1 MTEIEKNLET
11 LAERINAE
19 HRACDDALRSGLRHA
34 VNAGGLLTE
43 AKERVN
49 HGEWGSWLADN
60 FEGSTRTAQAYMKVS
75 REVPNLDAAK
85 AQRVADLS
93 FRGALAELSSPLGA
107 APAEPVVQP
116 AKEPEDPMAA
126 LFELLAA
133 DEDECYDFDR
143 DVPLTRADVE
153 YLVRAIGE
161 EPAVGRVAAGLFFGE
176 DPGGM
181 PRLNPHGVR
190 DPRIAVLIGRVL
202 QECGPYTYGQLFE
215 QVEKTDVPL
224 VRHDRAQLEHILS
237 LGRKGET

>member
-1 MTEIEKNLET
+1 M
-11 LAERINAE
+11 
-19 HRACDDALRSGLRHA
+19 
-34 VNAGGLLTE
+34 
-43 AKERVN
+43 
-49 HGEWGSWLADN
+49 
-60 FEGSTRTAQAYMKVS
+60 
-75 REVPNLDAAK
+75 
-85 AQRVADLS
+85 
-93 FRGALAELSSPLGA
+93 
-107 APAEPVVQP
+107 APVEQP

-126 LFELLAA
+126 LFELLAT
-133 DEDECYDFDR
+133 DEDECYDFER
-143 DVPLTRADVE
+143 DVPLTRADAE

-161 EPAVGRVAAGLFFGE
+161 EPAVGRVAAALFFGE

-237 LGRKGET
+237 LGRKGETDAFTADIVAMVGSRYKLLNSVAQLSYIADLAESGLPDEEVAAMVRATGGKKTIYEVNGWKAVAA